1 MKTVRSVVMV
11 LVCLISYQ
19 PNAQEA
25 INEDMVIVALR
36 GFFTAL
42 SVENYPDPKMKDRIT
57 DDFLIFEMGKAFSW
71 ERFQYFLNDAGY
83 SAWTSTRW
91 QFSEARV
98 SLSGSSA
105 HVSYVNTGEF
115 VYPDPDNPGQALRE
129 RNVWLESAY
138 LVREEG
144 RLRLKFLQSD
154 NVSREIEALP

>member
-1 MKTVRSVVMV
+1 MTTVRSMIIL
-11 LVCLISYQ
+11 LVCLTGYQ
-19 PNAQEA
+19 LKAQEA
-25 INEDMVIVALR
+25 ITEDGAIVALR

-57 DDFLIFEMGKAFSW
+57 DDFLIFEMGKAFNW

-144 RLRLKFLQSD
+144 GLKLKFLQSD

>member
-1 MKTVRSVVMV
+1 MTTVRSMIIL
-11 LVCLISYQ
+11 LVCLTGYQ
-19 PNAQEA
+19 PKAQQA
-25 INEDMVIVALR
+25 ITEDGAIAALR
-36 GFFTAL
+36 GFFTAF
-42 SVENYPDPKMKDRIT
+42 SVENYPDPQMKDWIT

-98 SLSGSSA
+98 SLSGGSA

-144 RLRLKFLQSD
+144 RLKLKFLQSD

>member
-1 MKTVRSVVMV
+1 MKTVRSIVIV
-11 LVCLISYQ
+11 LLCLISYQ
-19 PNAQEA
+19 PNAQET
-25 INEDMVIVALR
+25 INEDRVMASLR

-144 RLRLKFLQSD
+144 RLKLKFLQSD
-154 NVSREIEALP
+154 NVSREIDALP

>member
-1 MKTVRSVVMV
+1 MKTVRSIAIV
-11 LVCLISYQ
+11 LLCLISYQ
-19 PNAQEA
+19 PNAQET
-25 INEDMVIVALR
+25 INEDRVMASLR

-98 SLSGSSA
+98 SLSGGSA

-144 RLRLKFLQSD
+144 RLKLKFLQSD